1 MNGNRHGLTLIEVIA
16 AMLLLG
22 TLLVTL
28 LLAFS
33 RQAIQMERASQR
45 LRVQEAAEEQLA
57 EWHLQFG
64 FAPVNE
70 EGEFQIDGKTYRWQ
84 TRPIEQSIDRQFL
97 LGKIVYE
104 VFSTED
110 NKTPILSLELVVPS
124 WGTLE

>member
-1 MNGNRHGLTLIEVIA
+1 MSANRNALTLIEVMT

-28 LLAFS
+28 LVAFS
-33 RQAIQMERASQR
+33 RQAIQIERSSER
-45 LRVQEAAEEQLA
+45 LRVAEAAEAQLA

-70 EGEFQIDGKTYRWQ
+70 EGEFMIDDNLYHWQ
-84 TRPIEQSIDRQFL
+84 TRPVEQMIDRRL
-97 LGKIVYE
+97 MLGKIAFD
-104 VFSTED
+104 VFAANS
-110 NKTPILSLELVVPS
+110 KTPIISLELVVPS